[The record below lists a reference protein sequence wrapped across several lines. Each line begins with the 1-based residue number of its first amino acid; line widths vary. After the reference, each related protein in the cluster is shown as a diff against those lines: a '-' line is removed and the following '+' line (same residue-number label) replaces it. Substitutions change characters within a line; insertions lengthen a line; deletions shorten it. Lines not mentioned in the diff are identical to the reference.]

1 MPLWHV
7 FGSET
12 EGRGAGCHDA
22 WVSARLISKIG
33 LLPCRTT
40 PHPLGLRYQKIQG
53 ESLPKFI
60 ESRHVVGSEWLS
72 RYGRSHESSL
82 LGNSM
87 IESLG
92 IRLAHCAAGQGDA
105 FHCDCASRQQP
116 RPAVTRQRYHSQCD
130 KLYAIHRRQQPRL
143 VLWACCLPRGRSETP
158 YPCVAELKATHV
170 YTTYTAHATALRSQ
184 TALSRHTPA
193 GRMNDVTMTE
203 TALPPVVASGAP
215 AGGPGPGDTTAA
227 QQQQQQARPPAAA
240 PLGEHL
246 LFKVGQTEG
255 GDELVAQTVSGLIS
269 NNQTL
274 AERGLINKQL
284 YVIGASTDELLL
296 SDAQD
301 VALASLIAS
310 GMTDG
315 WKVEVLQSRVSPQ
328 RGSTIWL
335 LTAPS
340 HEEALKLLDPQTA
353 PWLTAGV
360 TRPGAVAGSSS
371 STRSIGRL
379 TVLPYPG
386 EIQHSGDPGSQWVRA
401 KCTALAGKSTAGGV
415 HALYNFGGGLYS
427 ATQHEAALAQE
438 AGDHE
443 RAQAA
448 KTQAAEH
455 SRAAHMLEELWRGLE
470 FDVLQVRKGGVW
482 TELADGSLLSMYDAA
497 WDSIELMLNDPDAAQ
512 LLCFASCGAGTSP
525 GQYIIDGV
533 HWSFTFTSDA
543 PPSGGAFPVAFDT
556 VYYLAE
562 ARGAS
567 ARNDA
572 GLRSASPSH
581 TLRAQRE
588 TWRRMTAGER
598 YNLALTYMSFRA
610 TALRKRGLHR
620 SINLPQRPLPPLI
633 GTSLEAQVIQMPGNR
648 TRAQLMFRTEAE
660 AVDVLAFNR
669 GFKNS
674 RNVALPLA
682 PAKDQGTLGAKA
694 ATLKRQRADAHRRA
708 QQSNTMDMDD
718 SPQQAQNRAAGN
730 KRQQARQPASQAQRR
745 KILKP

>member
-1 MPLWHV
+1 
-7 FGSET
+7 
-12 EGRGAGCHDA
+12 
-22 WVSARLISKIG
+22 
-33 LLPCRTT
+33 
-40 PHPLGLRYQKIQG
+40 
-53 ESLPKFI
+53 
-60 ESRHVVGSEWLS
+60 
-72 RYGRSHESSL
+72 
-82 LGNSM
+82 
-87 IESLG
+87 
-92 IRLAHCAAGQGDA
+92 
-105 FHCDCASRQQP
+105 
-116 RPAVTRQRYHSQCD
+116 
-130 KLYAIHRRQQPRL
+130 
-143 VLWACCLPRGRSETP
+143 
-158 YPCVAELKATHV
+158 
-170 YTTYTAHATALRSQ
+170 
-184 TALSRHTPA
+184 
-193 GRMNDVTMTE
+193 MNDVTMTE

-497 WDSIELMLNDPDAAQ
+497 WDSMELMLNDPDAAQ
-512 LLCFASCGAGTSP
+512 LLCFASYGAGTSP
-525 GQYIIDGV
+525 GALPSAPPPHFEAVLPHACHVRVTARSGLQLVRASSIEGPESLCGIHPYLLCNISPPLRHWLKNMCSGTTKIYCNMHALPPAKPDNTRNAGQYIINGV

-556 VYYLAE
+556 VYYSAE

-567 ARNDA
+567 ARDDA

-581 TLRAQRE
+581 TLKAQRE

-610 TALRKRGLHR
+610 TALRKHALYR
-620 SINLPQRPLPPLI
+620 SINLPLRHLPPLI

-694 ATLKRQRADAHRRA
+694 ATLKRQRADAQRRA
-708 QQSNTMDMDD
+708 QQANSMDMDD